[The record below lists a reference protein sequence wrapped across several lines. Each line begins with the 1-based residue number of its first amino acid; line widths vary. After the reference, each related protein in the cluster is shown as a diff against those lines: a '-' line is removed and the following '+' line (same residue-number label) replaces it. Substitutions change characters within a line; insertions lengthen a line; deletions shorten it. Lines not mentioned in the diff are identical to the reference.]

1 MRARPAP
8 SSPCDALALT
18 RLGMVRYP
26 RCFPMDAIILLDK
39 PAGITSAEAVRRIKR
54 FVKPARVGHLGTLD
68 PFATGLLPIMIGE
81 ATKLAPFLEG
91 GDKEYVGTIK
101 LGAETDTLDR
111 DGQVVRS
118 AAVPEL
124 TPEGMGEVAAT
135 FIGVITQ
142 TPPIFS
148 AIKREG
154 VPMYKL
160 ARKNIDIAP
169 PPPREVEIKSL
180 TLEASGCDRIKFVAV
195 CSPGTYIRSLARDIG
210 AALGT
215 VAFLDELRRT
225 RTSHFQIANALAL
238 EVVIAALETGK
249 TASLKMLT
257 PREAVAALP
266 EVALDAAAER
276 RLRNGDSSV
285 LDMRAPVASGYFK
298 VISES
303 GALIAVARATSR
315 VTALIERIFNS

>member
-1 MRARPAP
+1 
-8 SSPCDALALT
+8 
-18 RLGMVRYP
+18 MVRYP
-26 RCFPMDAIILLDK
+26 PYFPMKMDAVILLDK

-91 GDKEYVGTIK
+91 GDKEYLGTIK

-111 DGQVVRS
+111 DGQVIRTAPVR
-118 AAVPEL
+118 EL
-124 TPEGMGEVAAT
+124 TPERIGEVAAG
-135 FIGVITQ
+135 FVGMIMQ

-169 PPPREVEIKSL
+169 PPPREIEIKSL
-180 TLEASGCDRIKFVAV
+180 ALRASGCDLIKFVAV

-215 VAFLDELRRT
+215 AAYVDELRRT
-225 RTSHFQIANALAL
+225 RTSHFQITDALAL
-238 EVVIAALETGK
+238 ETVVAALEAGDTS
-249 TASLKMLT
+249 SLKTLST
-257 PREAVAALP
+257 RDAVAALP
-266 EVALDAAAER
+266 EIAVGAAAER

-285 LDMRAPVASGYFK
+285 LDMMAPIASGYFK

-303 GALIAVARATSR
+303 GALIAIARATSR
-315 VTALIERIFNS
+315 ATAVIERIFNS

>member
-1 MRARPAP
+1 MRAWPAP
-8 SSPCDALALT
+8 HSSCDPLALT
-18 RLGMVRYP
+18 RPRMVRYP
-26 RCFPMDAIILLDK
+26 RGFPMDAVILLDK

-91 GDKEYVGTIK
+91 GDKEYTGAIK
-101 LGAETDTLDR
+101 FGAETDTLDR
-111 DGQVVRS
+111 DGQVIRT
-118 AAVPEL
+118 AAVPAL
-124 TPEGMGEVAAT
+124 TPARIAEVAAAFT
-135 FIGVITQ
+135 GMITQ

-160 ARKNIDIAP
+160 ARRNADIAP

-180 TLEASGCDRIKFVAV
+180 ALEAAGCDRIKFVVV

-215 VAFLDELRRT
+215 AAYLDELRRV
-225 RTSHFQIANALAL
+225 RTGHFQIADAVAL
-238 EVVIAALETGK
+238 ETVVAALEAGDT
-249 TASLKMLT
+249 
-257 PREAVAALP
+257 AALKTLSPRAAAGAMP
-266 EVALDAAAER
+266 EVALDTAAER
-276 RLRNGDSSV
+276 RLRNGDSTV
-285 LDMRAPVASGYFK
+285 LDMMAPVASGHFK

-303 GALIAVARATSR
+303 GALIAIARATSR
-315 VTALIERIFNS
+315 VTAVIERILNL

>member
-1 MRARPAP
+1 ME
-8 SSPCDALALT
+8 
-18 RLGMVRYP
+18 
-26 RCFPMDAIILLDK
+26 MDAVILLDK

-91 GDKEYVGTIK
+91 GDKEYLGTIK
-101 LGAETDTLDR
+101 LGVETDTLDR
-111 DGQVVRS
+111 DGQVIRT
-118 AAVPEL
+118 APVPAL
-124 TPEGMGEVAAT
+124 TPERLGEVAAG
-135 FIGVITQ
+135 FVGMITQ

-160 ARKNIDIAP
+160 ARRNIDIAP

-180 TLEASGCDRIKFVAV
+180 TLEASGFDRIKFVAV

-215 VAFLDELRRT
+215 AAYLDELRRI
-225 RTSHFQIANALAL
+225 RTSHFQIADAF
-238 EVVIAALETGK
+238 ALETVVATLEAGD
-249 TASLKMLT
+249 ASALRTLST
-257 PREAVAALP
+257 RDAVAALP
-266 EVALDAAAER
+266 EIAVGAVAER

-285 LDMRAPVASGYFK
+285 LDMMAPVASGHFR

-303 GALIAVARATSR
+303 GALVAIARATSR
-315 VTALIERIFNS
+315 VTAVIERIFNS

>member
-1 MRARPAP
+1 
-8 SSPCDALALT
+8 
-18 RLGMVRYP
+18 
-26 RCFPMDAIILLDK
+26 MDAVILLDK

-101 LGAETDTLDR
+101 LGVETDTLDR
-111 DGQVVRS
+111 DGQVIRT
-118 AAVPEL
+118 APVPAL
-124 TPEGMGEVAAT
+124 TPARIGEVAAE
-135 FIGVITQ
+135 FIGTITQ

-169 PPPREVEIKSL
+169 PPPRGVEIKSL
-180 TLEASGCDRIKFVAV
+180 ALEASGCDRINFVVV

-210 AALGT
+210 VALGT
-215 VAFLDELRRT
+215 AAYLDELRRT
-225 RTSHFQIANALAL
+225 RTSHFQIADAVGLDI
-238 EVVIAALETGK
+238 VVAALEAGDT
-249 TASLKMLT
+249 
-257 PREAVAALP
+257 AALKTLSLRDAVGAMP
-266 EVALDAAAER
+266 EATVDSAAER

-285 LDMRAPVASGYFK
+285 LDMMAPVASGYFK
-298 VISES
+298 VISEP
-303 GALIAVARATSR
+303 GALIAIARATSR
-315 VTALIERIFNS
+315 VTAVIERIFNS

>member
-1 MRARPAP
+1 
-8 SSPCDALALT
+8 
-18 RLGMVRYP
+18 
-26 RCFPMDAIILLDK
+26 MDAVILLDK

-54 FVKPARVGHLGTLD
+54 LVKPARVGHLGTLD

-91 GDKEYVGTIK
+91 GDKEYIGTIT

-111 DGQVVRS
+111 DGQVIRTT
-118 AAVPEL
+118 AIPAL
-124 TPEGMGEVAAT
+124 TPERLGEVAPG
-135 FIGVITQ
+135 FIGKITQ
-142 TPPIFS
+142 VPPIFS

-160 ARKNIDIAP
+160 ARENSEVAP

-180 TLEASGCDRIKFVAV
+180 TLQASGCDRINFVVV
-195 CSPGTYIRSLARDIG
+195 CSPGTYVRSLARDIG

-215 VAFLDELRRT
+215 AAYLEALRRT
-225 RTSHFQIANALAL
+225 RTSHFEIADALALDTVVAALEAGDTAALNALA
-238 EVVIAALETGK
+238 
-249 TASLKMLT
+249 
-257 PREAVAALP
+257 PRAAVAALP
-266 EVALDAAAER
+266 EVVLGAAAER

-285 LDMRAPVASGYFK
+285 LDMMAPVASGYFK

-303 GALIAVARATSR
+303 GALVAIARATSR
-315 VTALIERIFNS
+315 ATAIIERIFAA

>member
-1 MRARPAP
+1 
-8 SSPCDALALT
+8 
-18 RLGMVRYP
+18 
-26 RCFPMDAIILLDK
+26 MDAVILLDK
-39 PAGITSAEAVRRIKR
+39 PAAITSAEAVRRIKR

-91 GDKEYVGTIK
+91 GGKEYIGTIK
-101 LGAETDTLDR
+101 LGDETDTLDR
-111 DGQVVRS
+111 DGQVIRT
-118 AAVPEL
+118 APIPAL
-124 TPEGMGEVAAT
+124 TQEGLAEVAAG
-135 FIGVITQ
+135 FIGTITQ

-160 ARKNIDIAP
+160 ARRNADIAP

-180 TLEASGCDRIKFVAV
+180 TLEASGCDRIKFAAV

-215 VAFLDELRRT
+215 AAYLDELRRV
-225 RTSHFQIANALAL
+225 RTSHFQITDALAL
-238 EVVIAALETGK
+238 ETVVAALESGDTSALK
-249 TASLKMLT
+249 TLS
-257 PREAVAALP
+257 PRDAAGTMP
-266 EVALDAAAER
+266 EVTLDAAAER
-276 RLRNGDSSV
+276 RLRHGDSSV
-285 LDMRAPVASGYFK
+285 LDMIAPVASGYFK

-303 GALIAVARATSR
+303 GALVAIARATSR

>member
-1 MRARPAP
+1 
-8 SSPCDALALT
+8 
-18 RLGMVRYP
+18 
-26 RCFPMDAIILLDK
+26 MDAVILLDK

-91 GDKEYVGTIK
+91 GDKEYTGTIQ

-111 DGQVVRS
+111 DGQVIRT
-118 AAVPEL
+118 APVPAL
-124 TPEGMGEVAAT
+124 PPERIGEVAAG
-135 FIGVITQ
+135 FIGMITQ

-180 TLEASGCDRIKFVAV
+180 TLEASGRDRINFVVV

-210 AALGT
+210 VALGT
-215 VAFLDELRRT
+215 AAYLDELRRI
-225 RTSHFQIANALAL
+225 RTSHFQIADALAL
-238 EVVIAALETGK
+238 EVVVAALE
-249 TASLKMLT
+249 ADD
-257 PREAVAALP
+257 AAALKTLSARDAAGTMP
-266 EVALDAAAER
+266 EVALLAAAER
-276 RLRNGDSSV
+276 RLRHGDSSV
-285 LDMRAPVASGYFK
+285 LDMMAPVASGYFK

-315 VTALIERIFNS
+315 VTAVIERIFNS

>member
-1 MRARPAP
+1 
-8 SSPCDALALT
+8 
-18 RLGMVRYP
+18 
-26 RCFPMDAIILLDK
+26 MDAVILLDK

-91 GDKEYVGTIK
+91 GDKEYIGTIK

-111 DGQVVRS
+111 DGAIIRT
-118 AAVPEL
+118 AEVPAL
-124 TPEGMGEVAAT
+124 TPGQLGDVASR
-135 FIGVITQ
+135 FIGKITQ

-160 ARKNIDIAP
+160 ARKNIDIEA

-180 TLEASGCDRIKFVAV
+180 HLEAAGCDQIKFAVV
-195 CSPGTYIRSLARDIG
+195 CSPGTYVRSLARDIG

-215 VAFLDELRRT
+215 AAYLDELRRT
-225 RTSHFQIANALAL
+225 RTSGFHVADALAL
-238 EVVIAALETGK
+238 DAVVAALEAGDTAALK
-249 TASLKMLT
+249 TLA
-257 PREAVAALP
+257 PRQAVAAMP
-266 EVALDAAAER
+266 EIAVDSAAER
-276 RLRNGDSSV
+276 RLRNGDSSA
-285 LDMRAPVASGYFK
+285 LDMMAPVAAGYFK
-298 VISES
+298 VISDS
-303 GALIAVARATSR
+303 GALVAVARATSR
-315 VTALIERIFNS
+315 VTAIIERIFNP

>member
-1 MRARPAP
+1 
-8 SSPCDALALT
+8 
-18 RLGMVRYP
+18 MVRYP
-26 RCFPMDAIILLDK
+26 PYFPMKMDAVILLDK

-91 GDKEYVGTIK
+91 GDKEYLGTIK

-111 DGQVVRS
+111 DGQVIRTAPVR
-118 AAVPEL
+118 EL
-124 TPEGMGEVAAT
+124 TPERIGEVAAG
-135 FIGVITQ
+135 FVGMIMQ

-169 PPPREVEIKSL
+169 PPPREIEIKSL
-180 TLEASGCDRIKFVAV
+180 ALEASGCDLIKFVAV

-215 VAFLDELRRT
+215 AAYVDELRRT
-225 RTSHFQIANALAL
+225 RTSHFQITDALAL
-238 EVVIAALETGK
+238 ETVVAALEAGDTS
-249 TASLKMLT
+249 SLKTLST
-257 PREAVAALP
+257 RDAVAALP
-266 EVALDAAAER
+266 EIAVGAAAER

-285 LDMRAPVASGYFK
+285 LDMMAPIASGYFK

-303 GALIAVARATSR
+303 GALIAIARATSR
-315 VTALIERIFNS
+315 ATAVIERIFNS

>member
-1 MRARPAP
+1 
-8 SSPCDALALT
+8 
-18 RLGMVRYP
+18 
-26 RCFPMDAIILLDK
+26 MDAVILLDK

-91 GDKEYVGTIK
+91 GDKEYIGAIK

-111 DGQVVRS
+111 DGQVIRTAPV
-118 AAVPEL
+118 AAL
-124 TPEGMGEVAAT
+124 TPARIGEVAAG
-135 FIGVITQ
+135 FIGTITQ

-160 ARKNIDIAP
+160 ARSNADVAP

-180 TLEASGCDRIKFVAV
+180 TLEASGCDRIKFAAI

-215 VAFLDELRRT
+215 AAYLDELRRV
-225 RTSHFQIANALAL
+225 RNGHFQIADALTL
-238 EVVIAALETGK
+238 DTVVAALEEGD
-249 TASLKMLT
+249 
-257 PREAVAALP
+257 VAALKTLSPRDAAGAIP
-266 EVALDAAAER
+266 EVELDAAAER
-276 RLRNGDSSV
+276 RLRNGDSSA
-285 LDMRAPVASGYFK
+285 LDMMAPVASGYFK

-303 GALIAVARATSR
+303 GALVAIARATSR
-315 VTALIERIFNS
+315 VTALIERIFNA

>member
-1 MRARPAP
+1 
-8 SSPCDALALT
+8 
-18 RLGMVRYP
+18 
-26 RCFPMDAIILLDK
+26 MDAVILLDK

-91 GDKEYVGTIK
+91 GDKEYIGAIK

-111 DGQVVRS
+111 DGQVIRT
-118 AAVPEL
+118 APVPAL
-124 TPEGMGEVAAT
+124 APERIGEVAAG
-135 FIGVITQ
+135 FIGMITQ

-180 TLEASGCDRIKFVAV
+180 TLEASGRDRINFVVV

-210 AALGT
+210 VALGT
-215 VAFLDELRRT
+215 AAYLDELRRI
-225 RTSHFQIANALAL
+225 RTSHFQIADALAL
-238 EVVIAALETGK
+238 EVVVAALE
-249 TASLKMLT
+249 ADD
-257 PREAVAALP
+257 AAALKTLSARDAAGTMP
-266 EVALDAAAER
+266 EVALLAAAER
-276 RLRNGDSSV
+276 RLRHGDSSV
-285 LDMRAPVASGYFK
+285 LDMMAPVASGYFK

-315 VTALIERIFNS
+315 VTAVIERIFNS

>member
-1 MRARPAP
+1 
-8 SSPCDALALT
+8 
-18 RLGMVRYP
+18 
-26 RCFPMDAIILLDK
+26 MDTVILLDK

-91 GDKEYVGTIK
+91 GDKEYIGTIK

-111 DGQVVRS
+111 DGQVLRT
-118 AAVPEL
+118 APVPAL
-124 TPEGMGEVAAT
+124 TPEGLAQAAAR

-160 ARKNIDIAP
+160 ARKNIDIEP

-180 TLEASGCDRIKFVAV
+180 ALEASGCDRIKFVAV

-215 VAFLDELRRT
+215 AAYLDELRRT
-225 RTSHFQIANALAL
+225 RTSNFLIADALAL
-238 EVVIAALETGK
+238 DSVVAALEAGS
-249 TASLKMLT
+249 ASTLRTLA
-257 PREAVAALP
+257 PRAAAGTLP
-266 EVALDAAAER
+266 EVMLPAAAER

-285 LDMRAPVASGYFK
+285 LDMMAPVASGYFK

-303 GALIAVARATSR
+303 GALVAIARATSR
-315 VTALIERIFNS
+315 ATALIERIFNQ